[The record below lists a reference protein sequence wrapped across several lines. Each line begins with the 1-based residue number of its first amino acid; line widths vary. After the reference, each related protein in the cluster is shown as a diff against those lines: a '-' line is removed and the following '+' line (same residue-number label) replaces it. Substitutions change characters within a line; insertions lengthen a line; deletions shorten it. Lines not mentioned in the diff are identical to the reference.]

1 MNVLPDKTMSS
12 VAKEMKPV
20 FKIINPLRCGAVV
33 NDSQQASHYAD
44 SPVFA
49 FDVAQTYDRYRV
61 TEGAFLFF
69 FVALVAP
76 WK

>member
-44 SPVFA
+44 SPVFT
-49 FDVAQTYDRYRV
+49 FDVAQT
-61 TEGAFLFF
+61 
-69 FVALVAP
+69 
-76 WK
+76 